1 MIICQYNAGMLL
13 LTLCTDVLFHVEKS
27 EKETVIALPD
37 TMESNKVAKGKDERT
52 ATIVSERNVDQIL
65 MTGIFIPFSS

>member
-13 LTLCTDVLFHVEKS
+13 LTLCTDILFHVEKS

-37 TMESNKVAKGKDERT
+37 TMESNIVAKGKIGRK
-52 ATIVSERNVDQIL
+52 ATIVRERNVDQKL
-65 MTGIFIPFSS
+65 MTGIVIPFSL